1 MKNWFQV
8 YNRAKFYG
16 KNSSHDYKDEKASYY
31 VSYKLCQTFTVK
43 IKSTFQLK
51 ILAFYSINDA

>member
-1 MKNWFQV
+1 MKNWFKV

-51 ILAFYSINDA
+51 I